1 MNTTKRTQNQVSKQ
15 AAGKQS
21 RMLMLAALISAGLG
35 AGPAM
40 AGNDME
46 VADVFGQGPGGD
58 VIAMDGARLVRTG
71 NKLIISVRV
80 PTPEPG
86 RYRYPKGNAWN
97 NDAYPGNPEAFS
109 LWAFVFNDPE
119 SCTGGGEGVCTAA
132 DARIGTPGAGAFNV
146 AGHLVAGPVLQLNGN
161 VTFEST
167 PFGGAPL
174 TDPLTAEVHLA
185 IAPHGALQPETL
197 PNQIQT
203 PIGDPGFWWIALFPA
218 N

>member
-1 MNTTKRTQNQVSKQ
+1 MNTEQRTQNQVSKRT
-15 AAGKQS
+15 AGKQWQI
-21 RMLMLAALISAGLG
+21 LMLAASITAGLG
-35 AGPAM
+35 TGPAV
-40 AGNDME
+40 ADNDMAF
-46 VADVFGQGPGGD
+46 ADVFGQGPLGP

-71 NKLIISVRV
+71 NKLIISVRI

-86 RYRYPKGNAWN
+86 SYNYPSGNAWN

-119 SCTGGGEGVCTAA
+119 SCTGGGEGVCTPA
-132 DARIGTPGAGAFNV
+132 DARNGTPGAGAFNV

-161 VTFEST
+161 VTLESA

-203 PIGDPGFWWIALFPA
+203 PIGDPGYWWIAFFPA